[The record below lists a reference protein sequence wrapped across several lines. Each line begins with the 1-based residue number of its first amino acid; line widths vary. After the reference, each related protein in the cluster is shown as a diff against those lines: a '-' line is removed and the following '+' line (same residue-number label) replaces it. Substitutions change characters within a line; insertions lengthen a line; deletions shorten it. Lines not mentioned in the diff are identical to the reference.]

1 LKYKQIKMKS
11 VLFLAAALL
20 VSVFSFAQ
28 DAAEKINQG
37 NEALKAED
45 YAKAFSLYDEA
56 MKNLGDVEV
65 DPAINFNIGFAAYK
79 SNNLQGAVEYFDKA
93 IEAGIN
99 VSKSHEYKALAY
111 NDNEDYANA
120 VASYEQAIATAE
132 SDVETL
138 TYNAAIAA
146 YRGEMLDK
154 AVEFFGKC
162 VELGYRGETALYYKA
177 VTLRKQNKEDEY
189 KAILQEGVEKFP
201 EDDRMT
207 KALAGVFVSEGNDF
221 YKKGVAILTSANEKV
236 NSGALST
243 ADDAYTAEVEKAK
256 TEFRAAVEVLEKA
269 KALDATNQNAQKL
282 IDACNAVL

>member
-1 LKYKQIKMKS
+1 
-11 VLFLAAALL
+11 L